1 MLAREGGVE
10 KALEAVPFLHDET
23 HAYIKTVSLL
33 AKNPALGDL
42 KNWQG
47 MSTKSALGVTK
58 NYTSAALNT
67 VVSGA
72 FASGAAAIEPIV
84 NAVVPDAAVDPAKWN
99 ATTTL
104 MNKIGDAVV
113 GPLND
118 DAFLANLNSQ
128 LAQFNIQITSAK
140 LVSPPTKFNPAAA
153 VIARAATGESR

>member
-58 NYTSAALNT
+58 NYTSAAVNT
-67 VVSGA
+67 AVSGA

-104 MNKIGDAVV
+104 MNNIGDAVA

-118 DAFLANLNSQ
+118 KAFLANLNSQ
-128 LAQFNIQITSAK
+128 LAQYNIQVTAK
-140 LVSPPTKFNPAAA
+140 SVTAPTKFSNAAA
-153 VIARAATGESR
+153 VIARAATGE